1 MRIGLFE
8 LSKGVIRGYSFN
20 QCVKYKHFQSLS
32 ISSLV
37 NLNLA
42 FPLSC
47 MIILTPCA
55 SRLLDTLPLNAL
67 S

>member
-32 ISSLV
+32 IPSLV
-37 NLNLA
+37 NLNLE
-42 FPLSC
+42 FSF
-47 MIILTPCA
+47 ILYDYTNSLCFKVV
-55 SRLLDTLPLNAL
+55 RYFKTML
-67 S
+67 